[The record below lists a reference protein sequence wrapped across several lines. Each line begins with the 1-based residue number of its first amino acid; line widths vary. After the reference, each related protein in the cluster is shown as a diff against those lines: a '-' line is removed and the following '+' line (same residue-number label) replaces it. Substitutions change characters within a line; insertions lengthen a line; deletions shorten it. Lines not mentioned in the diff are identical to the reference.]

1 MTIPFKKFIIG
12 YINLTHLLAAT
23 AFRQWCFR
31 KQKKA
36 EIQSSTCDL
45 PKQPNFI
52 MMTTQLFFLLLVL
65 DCSLMWVHGDCPEH
79 QHHSECGAGC
89 QINCEERNE
98 PKPCNKMCVA
108 GCVCDKGWILER
120 AGSHTFELE
129 RRGRGL
135 LDQLSKMANSVK
147 RGSDCTDAIR
157 FSSPTWYS

>member
-1 MTIPFKKFIIG
+1 
-12 YINLTHLLAAT
+12 
-23 AFRQWCFR
+23 
-31 KQKKA
+31 
-36 EIQSSTCDL
+36 
-45 PKQPNFI
+45 

-120 AGSHTFELE
+120 AGSHTCIPKGHCKTCPKNTHFSECGAKCQRTCENYKQENIPCPMMCAPGCVCDKGYALHNGKCIHTSE
-129 RRGRGL
+129 C
-135 LDQLSKMANSVK
+135 VK
-147 RGSDCTDAIR
+147 H
-157 FSSPTWYS
+157 